1 VIIERS
7 EHPGWLS
14 NAYLLAEGPG
24 GSGVLIDGN
33 GVVEPLLER
42 VERDRIEITHLLL
55 THSHG
60 DHVVGIAALKE
71 RFGVPV
77 VAHPLT
83 AGELETGLVDTLSGD
98 GHVVR
103 SGGLEIRAIL
113 TPGHA
118 KGHLAF
124 LCGADCFTA
133 DVLFKGTVGGTR
145 GPGGDYGELRASV
158 MERLLRLPPE
168 TRVRP
173 GHREPTTVAA
183 EWDGNPFVRVWRG
196 LDEEGSEKCIV
207 GGEEATLLLL
217 APDYDGG
224 HKGLVRF
231 GNGEEAIVGGSQ
243 ISRSARPAA
252 GTSPGSASR

>member
-1 VIIERS
+1 VIVERS

-42 VERDRIEITHLLL
+42 IERDRIRITSVLL
-55 THSHG
+55 THHHG

-77 VAHPLT
+77 IAHALT
-83 AGELETGLVDTLSGD
+83 ASALEAGLVDTLVGD
-98 GHVVR
+98 REVVS
-103 SGGLEIRAIL
+103 SGGLEIEAIHS
-113 TPGHA
+113 PGHA

-124 LCGADCFTA
+124 LCAGDCFTA

-145 GPGGDYGELRASV
+145 GPGGDYRELRASV
-158 MERLLRLPPE
+158 MERLLRLPPD

-173 GHREPTTVAA
+173 GHRGPTTVAA
-183 EWDGNPFVRVWRG
+183 EWDENPFVRLWRG
-196 LDEEGSEKCIV
+196 LSEEGSEECLV
-207 GGEEATLLLL
+207 GGEEATLLLF

-224 HKGLVRF
+224 HKALVRF
-231 GNGEEAIVGGSQ
+231 RSGEEAIVGGSQ
-243 ISRSARPAA
+243 ITR
-252 GTSPGSASR
+252 

>member
-42 VERDRIEITHLLL
+42 VARDRIEITHLLL
-55 THSHG
+55 THHHA
-60 DHVVGIAALKE
+60 DHVVGIAALHE

-83 AGELETGLVDTLSGD
+83 ARALEPGLVSMLIEHDD
-98 GHVVR
+98 IVR
-103 SGGLEIRAIL
+103 SGELEIRAIL
-113 TPGHA
+113 TQGHA

-158 MERLLRLPPE
+158 MDRLLTLDAE
-168 TRVRP
+168 TRLHP
-173 GHREPTTVAA
+173 GHREPTTVGA
-183 EWDGNPFVRVWRG
+183 EWDHNPFVALWRG
-196 LDEEGSEKCIV
+196 LGEEGSEKCLV
-207 GGEEATLLLL
+207 GGEEATLLLF

-224 HKGLVRF
+224 HKALVRF
-231 GNGEEAIVGGSQ
+231 GDGREAIVGGSQ
-243 ISRSARPAA
+243 IAR
-252 GTSPGSASR
+252 